1 MCTRFIISLKKEL
14 GLTRQRAFQATSCR
28 VHILRI
34 FHSEDLGIVC
44 SIFIIN
50 FWQWLPGY
58 LYFSKYTFFFFEKT
72 EKLAHLETFSL
83 MLFIICW
90 TIKDWS
96 LEWCPHVL
104 SAPATSSG
112 ALRCEDRE
120 RLSPLV
126 HCGLSFLLRKLAL
139 HSFYAYISFGL
150 HRDGIFSMNTICEDL
165 ERGKERRWGGHLAFP
180 VPPARRSLLRTGLTP
195 KHDRPDRV
203 LMEQAGHSLLQLL
216 GELHHLGG

>member
-1 MCTRFIISLKKEL
+1 MYSPRADLCPLRGASALSPSTCLTAPQMASPWALLSSSTPWQLPSHASLTSGYVMCTRFIISLKKEL
-14 GLTRQRAFQATSCR
+14 GLTRQRVFQVTSCR

-44 SIFIIN
+44 LIFIIN
-50 FWQWLPGY
+50 LWQWLPGY
-58 LYFSKYTFFFFEKT
+58 LYFPKYTFFFFEKT

-139 HSFYAYISFGL
+139 HSFFA
-150 HRDGIFSMNTICEDL
+150 
-165 ERGKERRWGGHLAFP
+165 
-180 VPPARRSLLRTGLTP
+180 
-195 KHDRPDRV
+195 
-203 LMEQAGHSLLQLL
+203 
-216 GELHHLGG
+216 